1 MDTTTATFVW
11 LALCCCC
18 SSFAAPV
25 PDRRLRQTDRVA
37 GNPATPDRV
46 AADATTSDQPFDPTL
61 DALADAKY
69 DESDDEDNGKNGGTE
84 DREKRQLSFV
94 QGRLLNFLKPLP
106 VVDVTKEDEK
116 YGNDGD
122 KFNRIGRGFIGG
134 VESVS
139 NMLTSALSFPVD
151 TAKKLSR
158 SATEMLNNLG
168 GRLIGLQ

>member
-1 MDTTTATFVW
+1 MNTSALVW
-11 LALCCCC
+11 FALCCC
-18 SSFAAPV
+18 SSLAVPV

-37 GNPATPDRV
+37 TD
-46 AADATTSDQPFDPTL
+46 AAATTDQPFDPSL

-69 DESDDEDNGKNGGTE
+69 DEASDDDATTD

-94 QGRLLNFLKPLP
+94 QGKLLNFLKPLP
-106 VVDVTKEDEK
+106 VVDVTKEEEK

-122 KFNRIGRGFIGG
+122 KFNRIGRGLIGG
-134 VESVS
+134 VETVS

>member
-1 MDTTTATFVW
+1 MNPTVATFVW
-11 LALCCCC
+11 VALCC
-18 SSFAAPV
+18 SSFAIPV

-37 GNPATPDRV
+37 ADPAAAPDRV
-46 AADATTSDQPFDPTL
+46 ADYASDQPFDPAL

-69 DESDDEDNGKNGGTE
+69 DEPTADDENKNNGTE

-94 QGRLLNFLKPLP
+94 QGKLLNFLKPLP

-122 KFNRIGRGFIGG
+122 KFNRIGRSFIGG

-151 TAKKLSR
+151 SAKKLSR
-158 SATEMLNNLG
+158 SATEVLNNLG

>member
-1 MDTTTATFVW
+1 MNTTTATFVW
-11 LALCCCC
+11 IALCCC
-18 SSFAAPV
+18 SSLAVPV
-25 PDRRLRQTDRVA
+25 PDRRLRQTD
-37 GNPATPDRV
+37 DRV
-46 AADATTSDQPFDPTL
+46 AADPPAPDRVSADAADQPFDPTL

-69 DESDDEDNGKNGGTE
+69 DEPTGDDENKYGGTE

-94 QGRLLNFLKPLP
+94 QGKLLNFLKPLP

-122 KFNRIGRGFIGG
+122 KFNRIGKGFIGG

-158 SATEMLNNLG
+158 SATEILNNLG

>member
-1 MDTTTATFVW
+1 MNTTTATFVW
-11 LALCCCC
+11 IALCFCL
-18 SSFAAPV
+18 SSLAIPV
-25 PDRRLRQTDRVA
+25 PDQRLRQTNRVA
-37 GNPATPDRV
+37 AVPAAPDSV
-46 AADATTSDQPFDPTL
+46 AADASDQPFDPTL

-69 DESDDEDNGKNGGTE
+69 DEPTSDDENKNGGTE

-94 QGRLLNFLKPLP
+94 QGKLLNFLKPLP

-122 KFNRIGRGFIGG
+122 KFNRIGRGIIGG

-158 SATEMLNNLG
+158 SATEALNNLG

>member
-25 PDRRLRQTDRVA
+25 PDRRLRQT
-37 GNPATPDRV
+37 DRV